1 MFVETQNSGILIS
14 KIRNARIFTLA
25 RPEALNAIDHPMV
38 ASLNLAMDEA
48 EADVTCTAIVLTGQG
63 RSFCAGADLKAAKQR
78 QENSQHAGEFDSQL
92 FVRSVTNLMSRIEK
106 FPCPVIAAVQGMALA
121 GGLELVLCCD
131 LVLAARSA
139 KFADAHA
146 NYGLLPGGGASV
158 RLPRKIGSTRAKQ
171 MMFTGE
177 MFAAQTLHEWGL
189 VNQVIEDSELMN
201 AVSELLEKLS
211 TTSPIGLRQMKRLI
225 NNGQTM
231 SADDAL
237 EFEQKVFAEHALT
250 HDRKEGLAAFSERR
264 KPVFKGH

>member
-1 MFVETQNSGILIS
+1 MSVETQSSGILIS
-14 KIRNARIFTLA
+14 KISNARIFTLA
-25 RPEALNAIDHPMV
+25 RPEALNAIDPLMV
-38 ASLNLAMDEA
+38 ASLNLAMDDA
-48 EADVTCTAIVLTGQG
+48 EADSSCTAIVITGQG

-78 QENSQHAGEFDSQL
+78 QENSNAAGEFDTQS

-106 FPCPVIAAVQGMALA
+106 FSCPVIAAVQGMALA

-171 MMFTGE
+171 MMFTGD
-177 MFAAQTLHEWGL
+177 MFSADTLREWGL
-189 VNQVIEDSELMN
+189 VNQVLEDSELFRS
-201 AVSELLEKLS
+201 VSELLDKLS
-211 TTSPIGLRQMKRLI
+211 TKSPIGLRQMKRLI

-237 EFEQKVFAEHALT
+237 EFEQKIFAEYALT

-264 KPVFKGH
+264 KPVFKGY